1 VPAVQILLNQS
12 GKPAGVAGQARED
25 LDTGVSV
32 SASTVGGPYSAY
44 QWSFL
49 SRPDNVTTGV
59 EATTAFSASTS
70 SSTVLSPI
78 DQAGTYL
85 LQLAVDSGSGLGAT
99 SDDVAQIEFYA
110 GVPGDP
116 IVGPLN
122 TDPAELPRRPIAFR
136 ERRQGNFPDS
146 IEPLGNTTG
155 WAREWYRWWAVIERM
170 YQGKSWAVGR
180 VTGDPVTPVL
190 VRGFNVIQA
199 GISRIATGNVQ
210 VTFVRPMP
218 DANYVVIPSLLNT
231 AGIVSVNTITA
242 THFRVLTKDTSFVA
256 QDYDFGFDVKL
267 GV

>member
-59 EATTAFSASTS
+59 EATTAISAPTS
-70 SSTVLSPI
+70 SSMVLSPI

-170 YQGKSWAVGR
+170 YQGKSWAAGR
-180 VTGDPVTPVL
+180 IQGDPVTPVL

-199 GISRIATGNVQ
+199 GISRVSTGVIL

-218 DANYVVIPSLLNT
+218 DANYLVVPTVLNNSGT
-231 AGIVSVNTITA
+231 AAIDGITA
-242 THFRVLTKDTSFVA
+242 SNFELLTFDTSFVP
-256 QDYDFGFDVKL
+256 QDFDCGFDVKL